1 MVVWPS
7 GIFHRIISGVEGSI
21 SVNFATRNKGFDLK
35 DNFDIYQLCTTTGVY
50 SLIKSGIEDQP
61 NLAYEY
67 PNEEIKNLVKLS

>member
-1 MVVWPS
+1 M
-7 GIFHRIISGVEGSI
+7 FR
-21 SVNFATRNKGFDLK
+21 FK